1 MDDNQILARGGDE
14 HDIEAYAKA
23 NGADLTEEDVK
34 NHELIKTLK
43 MIAEDAE
50 NDAKNFDGQPF
61 TGKTVGTYLGNHG
74 ASISAL
80 AEIMIELIQAN
91 QNK

>member
-1 MDDNQILARGGDE
+1 MEKEKI
-14 HDIEAYAKA
+14 
-23 NGADLTEEDVK
+23 V
-34 NHELIKTLK
+34 KTLE

-61 TGKTVGTYLGNHG
+61 TGKTVGTYMGNHG

-80 AEIMIELIQAN
+80 ANIVKELVED
-91 QNK
+91 KK